1 MRFAQTA
8 AGLAPQSVPV
18 LITVGRLQL
27 AERMF
32 GDTEA
37 TFRQVLLSAKMRF
50 LRENRGE
57 KTWLPY

>member
-1 MRFAQTA
+1 MGEVRFAQTA

-37 TFRQVLLSAKMRF
+37 TFRQVLS
-50 LRENRGE
+50 LRKCVFCERTE
-57 KTWLPY
+57 R